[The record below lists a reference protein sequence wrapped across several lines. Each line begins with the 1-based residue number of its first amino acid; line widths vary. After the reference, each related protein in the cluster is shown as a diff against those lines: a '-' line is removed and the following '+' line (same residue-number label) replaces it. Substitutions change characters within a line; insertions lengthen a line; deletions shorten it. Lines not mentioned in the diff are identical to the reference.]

1 MTFRRPIKQPF
12 ESTMAFSKFFTIL
25 PKTGGTLKTFFA
37 IRFFVNMSPLVY
49 FSECSSSAV
58 GSGVDW
64 LDMVIKGEQRL
75 AMQYGNVRRMT
86 VKEHSERVRFD
97 HHLID

>member
-1 MTFRRPIKQPF
+1 MAFRRPIKQPF

-25 PKTGGTLKTFFA
+25 PKTGGTLKTFFT

-58 GSGVDW
+58 SMSSGILAATTARLGEVAGSFFGHHFGT
-64 LDMVIKGEQRL
+64 LLGP
-75 AMQYGNVRRMT
+75 
-86 VKEHSERVRFD
+86 RVPVG
-97 HHLID
+97 

>member
-1 MTFRRPIKQPF
+1 MAFRRPIKQPF

-25 PKTGGTLKTFFA
+25 PKTGGTLKTFFT

-58 GSGVDW
+58 SID
-64 LDMVIKGEQRL
+64 RL
-75 AMQYGNVRRMT
+75 Y
-86 VKEHSERVRFD
+86 VKVSAVASF
-97 HHLID
+97 L

>member
-1 MTFRRPIKQPF
+1 MAFRRPIKQPF

-25 PKTGGTLKTFFA
+25 PKTGGTLKTFFT

-58 GSGVDW
+58 SIGLPQPRPNGKSGE
-64 LDMVIKGEQRL
+64 LL
-75 AMQYGNVRRMT
+75 LSYY
-86 VKEHSERVRFD
+86 
-97 HHLID
+97 